1 MSEAS
6 TTDAETTDAE
16 TTEEE
21 VEVEEPLNEEL
32 DILKEKIQGKSKA
45 TIRSYLQ
52 SYKKLKDS
60 LGKDLHVHEPTAHH

>member
-45 TIRSYLQ
+45 TIRSLILFFYQ
-52 SYKKLKDS
+52 F
-60 LGKDLHVHEPTAHH
+60 

>member
-21 VEVEEPLNEEL
+21 VEVEQEPLNEEL

-52 SYKKLKDS
+52 QYKKLK
-60 LGKDLHVHEPTAHH
+60 ER